1 LRLAWPVPRHLIV
14 PLLISISALA
24 MIHLSSPSL
33 RAILSPIS
41 LILVFLVPG
50 YLALIWAYPA
60 KGDLSR
66 RGRGVLSLAASVLL
80 AGLLGLLLY
89 STPRG
94 LQSASLATLLA
105 LASLFLFAMAYLRWS
120 DLPRNRR
127 FFLWPRSGLRPGPN
141 AAYQGSIVGRR
152 TAYAAAFLAV
162 LFIAA
167 LALSFGPE
175 HISWGAISSRFH
187 EPLPDLEVGG
197 MDQPLFTL
205 TKDERSQVDTAAN
218 ASPSMEVQSA
228 ASLLN
233 RSGSLHALA
242 TNSSVSSSPDNASLN
257 TSNTSREISSFGGG
271 GSSAGVSSSKAA
283 SSKSQSKKESSPPAK
298 EAQETETAPPKAVE
312 NDLSE
317 AVNASDQ
324 SSADSPENQN
334 GELTSP
340 LAPDDPQEE
349 IDALASGAASS
360 GNQSPKAVQ
369 TEKPASYSNMSAPD
383 APPQT
388 IDAYSSSDPGPSS
401 ISLAAAAASSQ
412 QEGPSALPPDDE
424 EHETI
429 IAGSDEPFGEGDTIP
444 DDTGAYAGD
453 ANLPPVL
460 ESLTPD
466 RPSPQPPG
474 TAIFWRAKAT
484 DYEEDKILYK
494 FLVDGREAN
503 KWSRIGSWSWLTS
516 GLSPGDYEISAL
528 VRDGNHA
535 SESSFDHMINVS
547 FALAPLNRPP
557 AIEELISERSSP
569 VQLGESI
576 TWRAKAVDPDNDTI
590 YYRFLKDGQEARG
603 WDTSPTWIWN
613 TTSENAGRYV
623 ISVQAKNDG
632 QASQESFDSSMESRF
647 ELIPSNGPP
656 EISGLQAD
664 RPSPQPQGSAVIWTA
679 DALDREGDAI
689 YYRFLIDGQPE
700 GEWSTSNSWTWN
712 TSSAPPGI
720 HSIAVQA
727 RDGEHASVSSFDSYK
742 EAEFEISPANQPPI
756 LASLQPD
763 VASPQAQGAAV
774 NWTAGAADR
783 EGDHIFYKF
792 LLNGRDMT
800 GWSPSSTWMWSTAG
814 LGQGD
819 YRVRVMVRD
828 GMHAPEGS
836 FDDYMDSSF
845 SLISEIDLQIE
856 RLQRR

>member
-1 LRLAWPVPRHLIV
+1 MV
-14 PLLISISALA
+14 
-24 MIHLSSPSL
+24 HLSSPSL
-33 RAILSPIS
+33 RAILSPLA

-60 KGDLSR
+60 KGELSR
-66 RGRGVLSLAASVLL
+66 RGRWVLSLAASVLL

-94 LQSASLATLLA
+94 LQSASLATLLS
-105 LASLFLFAMAYLRWS
+105 LASLLLFAMAYLRWS

-141 AAYQGSIVGRR
+141 SVHQGSIAGRR
-152 TAYAAAFLAV
+152 TAYAAAFLVV
-162 LFIAA
+162 LFGAA
-167 LALSFGPE
+167 LVSIGPE

-205 TKDERSQVDTAAN
+205 TKDDRSPVDTAAN
-218 ASPSMEVQSA
+218 ASSSMEVQSP
-228 ASLLN
+228 ASRLN

-242 TNSSVSSSPDNASLN
+242 TNSSVSSSPDNASLD
-257 TSNTSREISSFGGG
+257 TSETGREIFSFGGG
-271 GSSAGVSSSKAA
+271 GSSPSVSI
-283 SSKSQSKKESSPPAK
+283 SKSQSKKASSPPAK
-298 EAQETETAPPKAVE
+298 EPQETETAPPKAVQ
-312 NDLSE
+312 NDLPEGGNISNQSSE
-317 AVNASDQ
+317 DSLEDQ
-324 SSADSPENQN
+324 SGISTSTMASA
-334 GELTSP
+334 
-340 LAPDDPQEE
+340 DPQEE
-349 IDALASGAASS
+349 MDALASGAASS
-360 GNQSPKAVQ
+360 DNQSQEAVQ
-369 TEKPASYSNMSAPD
+369 TKKAELYSNESAPD
-383 APPQT
+383 APPQA
-388 IDAYSSSDPGPSS
+388 IDASSSSDAKLSS
-401 ISLAAAAASSQ
+401 VSLASAAISSQREGQSASS
-412 QEGPSALPPDDE
+412 PDDE
-424 EHETI
+424 ENETI
-429 IAGSDEPFGEGDTIP
+429 IAGQNESLGEGETAP
-444 DDTGAYAGD
+444 DDAETDAGD
-453 ANLPPVL
+453 GNLPPVL

-516 GLSPGDYEISAL
+516 GLSPGNYEISAL

-535 SESSFDHMINVS
+535 SESSFDHAINVS

-557 AIEELISERSSP
+557 ALKELISERSSP
-569 VQLGESI
+569 VPLGESI
-576 TWRAKAVDPDNDTI
+576 TWRVTAVDPDNDTI
-590 YYRFLKDGQEARG
+590 YYRFLKDGQEERG
-603 WDTSPTWIWN
+603 WDTSPSWIWN

-632 QASQESFDSSMESRF
+632 QASQESFDSSMDQRF
-647 ELIPSNGPP
+647 ELIPSNGLP
-656 EISGLQAD
+656 EISGLQTD
-664 RPSPQPQGSAVIWTA
+664 RPSPQTQGSDVIWTA

-689 YYRFLIDGQPE
+689 YYRFLVDGQPQ
-700 GEWSTSNSWTWN
+700 GEWSTSNSWIWN
-712 TSSAPPGI
+712 TSSALPGV
-720 HSIAVQA
+720 HSIIVQA
-727 RDGEHASVSSFDSYK
+727 RDGEHASGSSFDSFK
-742 EAEFEISPANQPPI
+742 EAIFEISPANQPPI

-763 VASPQAQGAAV
+763 VASPQAQGVTV

-783 EGDHIFYKF
+783 EGDQIFYKF
-792 LLNGRDMT
+792 LVNGRDMT

-828 GMHAPEGS
+828 GGHAPESS